1 MRAVKTIL
9 TLAVVLV
16 LVSVA
21 TAVISINNGELAS
34 TYECSGLVTKQGIAM
49 PDQETVFIRIRRYGW
64 WLWTDSDGILH
75 YEIPNTTTRGL
86 FFKLQKSGHNI
97 NVFHDGLKLSQG
109 QFSTMSNSVR
119 INISDEKT
127 FNGSCNLKT
136 S

>member
-1 MRAVKTIL
+1 MRAATAIL
-9 TLAVVLV
+9 TLVVVLV

-21 TAVISINNGELAS
+21 AAVISINNGELAS
-34 TYECSGLVTKQGIAM
+34 TYECSGLVTKPGIAM
-49 PDQETVFIRIRRYGW
+49 PDEETLFIRIRRHGW

-75 YEIPNTTTRGL
+75 YEIPKTTTRGL
-86 FFKLQKSGHNI
+86 FFKLQKAGDNI

-109 QFSTMSNSVR
+109 QFSTMSNAIRVK
-119 INISDEKT
+119 ISDEKT